1 LKEKWKS
8 CGWILFEFEGRR
20 EIFIDEG
27 EGKNNIVV
35 REMYITVFI
44 DENTK

>member
-1 LKEKWKS
+1 LKGKWKS
-8 CGWILFEFEGRR
+8 CGWILFEFKGRR
-20 EIFIDEG
+20 EVFIDEG
-27 EGKNNIVV
+27 GKNNIVV